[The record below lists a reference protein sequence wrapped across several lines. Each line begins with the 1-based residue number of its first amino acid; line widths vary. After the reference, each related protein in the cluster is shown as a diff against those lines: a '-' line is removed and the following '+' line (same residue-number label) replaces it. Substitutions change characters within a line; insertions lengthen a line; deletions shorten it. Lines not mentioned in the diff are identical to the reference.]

1 MNRNIQLVEK
11 SLDTISPEWKVML
24 VASFT
29 EDGFEY
35 DLFAK
40 GEDDEV
46 VALLAMV
53 NAVTLKELEERT

>member
-1 MNRNIQLVEK
+1 MNRNIELVEK

-29 EDGFEY
+29 EGGFEY

-53 NAVTLKELEERT
+53 NAVTLRELEERT

>member
-29 EDGFEY
+29 KDGFEY

-40 GEDDEV
+40 SSDEEV

>member
-29 EDGFEY
+29 EDELEY
-35 DLFAK
+35 DLFSK
-40 GEDDEV
+40 GTDNEV

-53 NAVTLKELEERT
+53 NAVTLKELKDRA

>member
-29 EDGFEY
+29 EDELEY
-35 DLFAK
+35 DLFSK
-40 GEDDEV
+40 GTDNEV
-46 VALLAMV
+46 LALLAMV
-53 NAVTLKELEERT
+53 NAVTLKELEDRA